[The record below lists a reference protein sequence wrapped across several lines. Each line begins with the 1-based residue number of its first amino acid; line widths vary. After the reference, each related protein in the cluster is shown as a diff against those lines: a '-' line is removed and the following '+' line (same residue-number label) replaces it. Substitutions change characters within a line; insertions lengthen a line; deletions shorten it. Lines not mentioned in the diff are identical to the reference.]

1 MKKFYTLSDA
11 GGVRIGNRQF
21 QMLIPIGQGDGITC
35 VNFLEQEDDLPLEAK
50 YFTCFKGENVKI
62 YAYDC
67 GSCDM
72 IVATISGRFG
82 AYYNNRNVYFVR
94 WE

>member
-11 GGVRIGNRQF
+11 GGVRIGNKQF
-21 QMLIPIGQGDGITC
+21 QMLIPNGQGDGITRI
-35 VNFLEQEDDLPLEAK
+35 NFLDDEDSLPLEAK
-50 YFTCFKGENVKI
+50 YFTCFKGENIKV

-72 IVATISGRFG
+72 YVATMSGRFG
-82 AYYNNRNVYFVR
+82 VYYINKDVYFVK